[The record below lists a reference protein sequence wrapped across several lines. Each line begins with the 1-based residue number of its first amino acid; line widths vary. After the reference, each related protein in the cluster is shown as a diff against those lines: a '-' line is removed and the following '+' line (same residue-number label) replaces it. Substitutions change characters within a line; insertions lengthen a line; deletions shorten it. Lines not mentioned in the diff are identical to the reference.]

1 MMRPLAH
8 GAPAS
13 AHPAVPEV
21 DAPQDAAPHLA
32 DLVVLLDEQG
42 APIGTAPR
50 TQVHTHD
57 TALHLAFSLYVVDTD
72 GRLLLTRRATGK
84 TAWPGVWT
92 NSCCGHPRPDEP
104 MRAAVRR
111 RTAEEL
117 GLEVGGLDVV
127 LPDFRYRAVDAS
139 GVVEH
144 EICPVHLTVV
154 PVGTEPRP
162 DPAEV
167 AEHAWLAWAD
177 VRRVAEAS
185 PFLLSPW
192 MVLQVAQLAEL
203 AGDDLRSLATSGL
216 GAGLGAGR

>member
-1 MMRPLAH
+1 MMRPLTH
-8 GAPAS
+8 GASAS
-13 AHPAVPEV
+13 AHPAEPES
-21 DAPQDAAPHLA
+21 DTSQDAGAHRA
-32 DLVVLLDEQG
+32 DLVVLLDAEG
-42 APIGTAPR
+42 SPVGTAPR
-50 TQVHTHD
+50 TRVHTHD
-57 TALHLAFSLYVVDTD
+57 TPLHLAFSLYVVDTD

-104 MRAAVRR
+104 VPAAVRR

-117 GLEVGGLDVV
+117 GLEVGDLDVV

-154 PVGTEPRP
+154 PVGTTLRP

-167 AEHAWLAWAD
+167 AEHAWLAWPD
-177 VRRVAEAS
+177 VRRIAEAS

-192 MVLQVAQLAEL
+192 MVLQVARLAEL
-203 AGDDLRSLATSGL
+203 AGDDLRALASGH
-216 GAGLGAGR
+216 GALR

>member
-13 AHPAVPEV
+13 AHPADLAT
-21 DAPQDAAPHLA
+21 DAPS
-32 DLVVLLDEQG
+32 DLVVLLDEVG
-42 APIGTAPR
+42 APVGTAPR
-50 TQVHTHD
+50 TRVHTQD
-57 TALHLAFSLYVVDTD
+57 TPLHLAFSLYVVDTD

-104 MRAAVRR
+104 IRSAVRR

-117 GLEVGGLDVV
+117 GLEVGELDVV

-144 EICPVHLTVV
+144 EVCPVHLTVV

-167 AEHAWLAWAD
+167 AEHAWLAWPD

-203 AGDDLRSLATSGL
+203 AGDDLRSLATNDL

>member
-1 MMRPLAH
+1 MRPLAH
-8 GAPAS
+8 GTTAS
-13 AHPAVPEV
+13 AT
-21 DAPQDAAPHLA
+21 APGSLEHTSDRG
-32 DLVVLLDEQG
+32 DLVVLLDDDG
-42 APIGTAPR
+42 RPVGTAPR
-50 TQVHTHD
+50 ARVHTHE
-57 TALHLAFSLYVVDTD
+57 TPLHLAFSLYVVDTE

-92 NSCCGHPRPDEP
+92 NSCCGHPRPDEGIA
-104 MRAAVRR
+104 AAVRR

-117 GLEVGGLDVV
+117 GLEVHDLDVV

-167 AEHAWLAWAD
+167 AEHAWLPWTD
-177 VRRVAEAS
+177 VRRTAERS

-192 MVLQVAQLAEL
+192 MVEQVEQLVPL
-203 AGDDLRSLATSGL
+203 AGDDLRSLAASTT
-216 GAGLGAGR
+216 GAYR